1 VIRDQPTIQGLPEGA
16 GGDPN
21 GIPFQDLTVNNIPN
35 NATTDTTKTPPTTT
49 YTPAVLHMEP
59 GEKQFWRVSNST
71 SDTILD
77 LQVRFDGMPQ
87 TIQVVAVDG
96 VPVNSQDG
104 SQPGGLI
111 AVHHFRLPPASRVE
125 FIVNAPSSSVKLA
138 QLVTLNILSGHCH
151 ILGHEDL
158 GMMNIIQV
166 IPPVSAAASAPKKVI
181 ASFKTHSSSKAT
193 GQAKANDSP
202 ASTAAG
208 TQMKMK

>member
-1 VIRDQPTIQGLPEGA
+1 
-16 GGDPN
+16 
-21 GIPFQDLTVNNIPN
+21 
-35 NATTDTTKTPPTTT
+35 
-49 YTPAVLHMEP
+49 
-59 GEKQFWRVSNST
+59 
-71 SDTILD
+71 
-77 LQVRFDGMPQ
+77 
-87 TIQVVAVDG
+87 
-96 VPVNSQDG
+96 
-104 SQPGGLI
+104 
-111 AVHHFRLPPASRVE
+111 VE

-151 ILGHEDL
+151 ILEHEDL

-166 IPPVSAAASAPKKVI
+166 IPPVSTAASVPKKVI